1 MLEKLNAIIIERTR
15 ELSSK
20 YETLNDEET
29 LRIAKVLAQRELT
42 EDDYRADIKKLLL
55 SNSTTYNIGDNLFL
69 GKHRHQLNQSEK
81 RVSTCKLLVKIS
93 TLNSPS
99 WGATTITAH
108 NNELYTF
115 RFTHF
120 EPMSAEFI
128 SSTIKDL
135 GIELQLNPLDFE
147 DYKFV
152 KECEA
157 QMMHSAHRAIL
168 PPVNDTYVNLL
179 NGTLVISRITGTSLI
194 RHSPKLFF
202 TYCLP
207 FPYLPKTKAPKFQKF
222 LDEVLPDKGAQNA
235 LLEFFASCFIS
246 NTSDFKIEKALFLK
260 GTGSNGKSVVHDIF
274 RATLGKH
281 NVSSVSLELLSKN
294 NFSLPLIDGKLLNFA
309 SEIGTKFEST
319 VFKALVSQEGVTV
332 DRKNEKMYEM
342 ERHPRLAFNCNE
354 LPTSQDRTPAVI
366 RRMLIIPFDVTI
378 GEANRNP
385 RLAETIIQEELTG
398 VFNLIMDGLIRL
410 HRNKAFSKSELIDGA
425 LVDYKKSMN
434 TVHAFCEMKGLIP
447 DSNSWY
453 GLEDFYLKEYVDFCS
468 KEQLKPVNSFDFKKL
483 FEAEGFEKGRSNAG
497 VNGGRTG
504 WHVRIP
510 LSREAP

>member
-1 MLEKLNAIIIERTR
+1 MMLEKLNAIIIERTR

-29 LRIAKVLAQRELT
+29 LRIAKVLAHRELT

-55 SNSTTYNIGDNLFL
+55 LNSATYNIGDNLFL

-81 RVSTCKLLVKIS
+81 RVSTCKLLVELS
-93 TLNSPS
+93 TMNSPS

-168 PPVNDTYVNLL
+168 PPVNDTYINLL
-179 NGTLVISRITGTSLI
+179 NGTLVISRSTGTSLI

-207 FPYLPKTKAPKFQKF
+207 FPYFETHDQY
-222 LDEVLPDKGAQNA
+222 D
-235 LLEFFASCFIS
+235 LL
-246 NTSDFKIEKALFLK
+246 T
-260 GTGSNGKSVVHDIF
+260 
-274 RATLGKH
+274 
-281 NVSSVSLELLSKN
+281 
-294 NFSLPLIDGKLLNFA
+294 
-309 SEIGTKFEST
+309 
-319 VFKALVSQEGVTV
+319 
-332 DRKNEKMYEM
+332 
-342 ERHPRLAFNCNE
+342 
-354 LPTSQDRTPAVI
+354 
-366 RRMLIIPFDVTI
+366 TI
-378 GEANRNP
+378 
-385 RLAETIIQEELTG
+385 
-398 VFNLIMDGLIRL
+398 
-410 HRNKAFSKSELIDGA
+410 
-425 LVDYKKSMN
+425 
-434 TVHAFCEMKGLIP
+434 
-447 DSNSWY
+447 
-453 GLEDFYLKEYVDFCS
+453 
-468 KEQLKPVNSFDFKKL
+468 
-483 FEAEGFEKGRSNAG
+483 
-497 VNGGRTG
+497 
-504 WHVRIP
+504 
-510 LSREAP
+510 